1 MLRVT
6 FLYSQ
11 THDRGDCQVMETGDL
26 DQIPFSE
33 RVVRTDELAR
43 VKVSSAHVSEHWV
56 ERDWCL
62 LSRW

>member
-1 MLRVT
+1 M
-6 FLYSQ
+6 
-11 THDRGDCQVMETGDL
+11 METGDL

-43 VKVSSAHVSEHWV
+43 VKVSSAHVAEHWV